1 MSGVAQSDV
10 VISFTTSTGTAGA
23 TDFTAQSGE
32 SYTILAG
39 ETSVTIPVEILGDD
53 IAEATE
59 SFTGTITITNANG
72 QQITIDDGEATG
84 TIADD
89 DAYTLSIADELS
101 ITETD
106 AAFDHNFT
114 VSMSGVAQSDVV
126 ISFTTSTG
134 TAGAT
139 DFTAQSGESYTILA
153 GETSVTIPVEILG
166 DDIAEATESFTGTIT
181 ITNANGQQIT
191 IDDGEATGTI
201 ADDDAYTLSI
211 ADELSITETDAA
223 FDHNFTVSMSGVA
236 QSDVVISFTTST
248 GTAGATDFTAQSG
261 ESYTIL
267 AGETSVTI
275 PVEILGDD
283 IAEATESFTGT
294 ITITNANGQQITI
307 DDGEATGTIADD
319 DSASLSFLSIDNVG
333 ANEADGT
340 MIFTISLDGE
350 VQNAFSIDY
359 ESVDGT
365 ATVEDSDYNSVNGT
379 LSFVSGDT
387 EKTITVT
394 IVDDSK
400 TEADETII
408 INLTN
413 LQDNG
418 QNIIVESASGTGTIY
433 NDDHSPVVSD
443 IEKSGSEDFNV
454 NFTISDFTSAFT
466 DEDGDTLTTVKIVSL
481 PGNGDLYLN
490 STLVTEG
497 QEISKSDLNNLEF
510 RPKANWYG
518 DTEFDYNAFDGT
530 NWAEDSAIVYI
541 TISSVNDKPVA
552 EDDQFTIHEDEVAEG
567 NVIENDKDID
577 GGTLQVTQI
586 TIEGQTY
593 SAGTILQLKMLE
605 SSVLMP
611 METLPLILYKIL
623 MVKYHRL
630 PIK

>member
-319 DSASLSFLSIDNVG
+319 DAYTLSI
-333 ANEADGT
+333 
-340 MIFTISLDGE
+340 
-350 VQNAFSIDY
+350 
-359 ESVDGT
+359 
-365 ATVEDSDYNSVNGT
+365 
-379 LSFVSGDT
+379 
-387 EKTITVT
+387 
-394 IVDDSK
+394 
-400 TEADETII
+400 ADELSITE
-408 INLTN
+408 T
-413 LQDNG
+413 D
-418 QNIIVESASGTGTIY
+418 AAF
-433 NDDHSPVVSD
+433 DH
-443 IEKSGSEDFNV
+443 
-454 NFTISDFTSAFT
+454 NFTVSMSGVASSERCSNKLYDPCRGNI
-466 DEDGDTLTTVKIVSL
+466 GNHPCRDT
-481 PGNGDLYLN
+481 G
-490 STLVTEG
+490 
-497 QEISKSDLNNLEF
+497 
-510 RPKANWYG
+510 
-518 DTEFDYNAFDGT
+518 
-530 NWAEDSAIVYI
+530 
-541 TISSVNDKPVA
+541 
-552 EDDQFTIHEDEVAEG
+552 
-567 NVIENDKDID
+567 
-577 GGTLQVTQI
+577 
-586 TIEGQTY
+586 
-593 SAGTILQLKMLE
+593 
-605 SSVLMP
+605 
-611 METLPLILYKIL
+611 
-623 MVKYHRL
+623 
-630 PIK
+630 

>member
-10 VISFTTSTGTAGA
+10 VISFTTSTGSMSGVAQSDVVISFTTSTGTAGNEGTAGA

-134 TAGAT
+134 TATAT

-248 GTAGATDFTAQSG
+248 GTATATDFTAQSG

-283 IAEATESFTGT
+283 IAE
-294 ITITNANGQQITI
+294 
-307 DDGEATGTIADD
+307 
-319 DSASLSFLSIDNVG
+319 
-333 ANEADGT
+333 
-340 MIFTISLDGE
+340 
-350 VQNAFSIDY
+350 
-359 ESVDGT
+359 
-365 ATVEDSDYNSVNGT
+365 
-379 LSFVSGDT
+379 
-387 EKTITVT
+387 K
-394 IVDDSK
+394 
-400 TEADETII
+400 
-408 INLTN
+408 
-413 LQDNG
+413 
-418 QNIIVESASGTGTIY
+418 
-433 NDDHSPVVSD
+433 P
-443 IEKSGSEDFNV
+443 
-454 NFTISDFTSAFT
+454 
-466 DEDGDTLTTVKIVSL
+466 
-481 PGNGDLYLN
+481 
-490 STLVTEG
+490 
-497 QEISKSDLNNLEF
+497 
-510 RPKANWYG
+510 RKALR
-518 DTEFDYNAFDGT
+518 E
-530 NWAEDSAIVYI
+530 
-541 TISSVNDKPVA
+541 
-552 EDDQFTIHEDEVAEG
+552 Q
-567 NVIENDKDID
+567 
-577 GGTLQVTQI
+577 
-586 TIEGQTY
+586 
-593 SAGTILQLKMLE
+593 LQLP
-605 SSVLMP
+605 MP
-611 METLPLILYKIL
+611 T
-623 MVKYHRL
+623 VSR
-630 PIK
+630 